1 MHGAGFLVGLG
12 RATPHHDETI
22 AVVLGAEVFD
32 VGDEGLSLG
41 HLVGDVLDAGAVK
54 ALYPA
59 LIEHGFHG
67 NNTFELGRDGPE
79 VAVFKHAGGASG
91 FKSIR
96 TDGIPAAEYKVTE
109 IGQRHELT
117 DERIAVLVTL
127 TQTDVGELAERA
139 DGDGMAVAGGDN
151 ASNKGGGDGAHAG
164 GENPKAAGGGSN
176 GYGCVHA
183 RKDR

>member
-1 MHGAGFLVGLG
+1 MDGAGLLVRLG
-12 RATPHHDETI
+12 RATPHHDETV
-22 AVVLGAEVFD
+22 AVVFGAEVLD
-32 VGDEGLSLG
+32 VGDEGLGLG
-41 HLVGDVLDAGAVK
+41 HLVGDVLDSGAVE

-67 NNTFELGRDGPE
+67 NNAFELGRDRPE
-79 VAVFKHAGGASG
+79 VAVFKHAGGAGG
-91 FKSIR
+91 FKGIR
-96 TDGIPAAEYKVTE
+96 TDGIPAAEHQVTE
-109 IGQRHELT
+109 IGQWHELT
-117 DERIAVLVTL
+117 DERVAVLVTL

-139 DGDGMAVAGGDN
+139 DGDGMAVAGGDD
-151 ASNKGGGDGAHAG
+151 ASNEGGGNGAHAR